1 MLSANR
7 EMFEGIRRKWS
18 KKPVTPLKPPP
29 PSLPGSNLGLGLRRF
44 STASSSTGSN
54 LDTANVPVIPI
65 AAFEI
70 VPGAEDSDNDD
81 DSSKS
86 NSNSLEGGTD
96 GDTEDTEG
104 TENRHEPHR
113 SGTAASS
120 ITAAKAESQDPVQNQ
135 GLNAGNT
142 SGLFALAALI
152 SSRRGSSA
160 TVSSW
165 LDDNEIY
172 DEAEVRSAL
181 PCCALPQTPIEIVQS
196 EVPIQHASAPLES
209 EQRASATHTLQS
221 TASLKKRVVVIALD
235 SSDVKPLQWALDTM
249 LQPIDLVVVMNVRP
263 VREREASVDSKDVA
277 HGFLKSQVLLLAQSR
292 IPAKGLAMCGDARY
306 EIVKTAHELGADLL
320 VVGHQSVGLNA
331 QTKCGDELG
340 SVCVALQQEWVN
352 RRKERTKGFIVISSA
367 GNSGSTGGASF
378 DNAEVPYYFGEGNAN
393 FKEGQLLD
401 VVVNDLEADAN
412 NVQGDGVKIKVN
424 ATGKALLR
432 RWGDRAV
439 GGGSIGEPVGAVCRQ
454 LPSWSWGT
462 ETRNMKSQEYLLFF
476 FCNEAIKR

>member
-340 SVCVALQQEWVN
+340 SVCDFVV
-352 RRKERTKGFIVISSA
+352 RR
-367 GNSGSTGGASF
+367 ASF

>member
-120 ITAAKAESQDPVQNQ
+120 VTAAKAESQDPVQNQ

-263 VREREASVDSKDVA
+263 VREREASVNSKDVA

-340 SVCVALQQEWVN
+340 SVCEKDFRGEIVVFMIEGVN
-352 RRKERTKGFIVISSA
+352 RRKERTKGFIVLSSA
-367 GNSGSTGGASF
+367 GNSGSTGIASF
-378 DNAEVPYYFGEGNAN
+378 DNAVPHAIINEKRIPCYFGEGNAN

-401 VVVNDLEADAN
+401 VVVNDVEADAN
-412 NVQGDGVKIKVN
+412 NVQGDEHSEEAPLEN
-424 ATGKALLR
+424 LSELF
-432 RWGDRAV
+432 V
-439 GGGSIGEPVGAVCRQ
+439 GCYQ
-454 LPSWSWGT
+454 YWSWGT